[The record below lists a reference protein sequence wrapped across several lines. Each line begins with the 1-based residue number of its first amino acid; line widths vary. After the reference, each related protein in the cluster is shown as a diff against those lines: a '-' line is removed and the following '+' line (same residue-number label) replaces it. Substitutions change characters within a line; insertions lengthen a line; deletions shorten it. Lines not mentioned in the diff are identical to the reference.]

1 MDPDLGVMYAAA
13 RLRIC
18 GLVRDVEGD
27 TPVPGTPEWTVHDVI
42 GHLRGIVEDALG
54 GNLEGAPSPPW
65 TAAQVDRA
73 RDKSVRQLIDEW
85 AEQAPMIEGFL
96 SSPAGAEVSASVFD
110 IHCHEAD
117 LRGALGLAPM
127 LPYDYAAYMFSSMA
141 GSLVSRVAAAGL
153 PTLRICST
161 EGDTVG
167 PDDATVRLDIGRHE
181 FHRASFGRR
190 SAEQIVA
197 CLSGCDDP
205 AAYVGPIVVFGPRI
219 AALVD

>member
-18 GLVRDVEGD
+18 DLVRDVEGD

-65 TAAQVDRA
+65 TEA
-73 RDKSVRQLIDEW
+73 R
-85 AEQAPMIEGFL
+85 
-96 SSPAGAEVSASVFD
+96 
-110 IHCHEAD
+110 
-117 LRGALGLAPM
+117 ALGLAPM
-127 LPYDYAAYMFSSMA
+127 LPDDYAAYMFSSMA

-153 PTLRICST
+153 PALRICST